1 MSRSDD
7 RRMKELADRLVA
19 MSPEPPPY
27 PEEVSVTQ
35 REESSKRRPALV
47 FAGAALVVLLAAGIP
62 LLLARGGGE
71 VDPAATSTTSTVAST
86 VTTVPE
92 ATTTTGAAPTTTAP
106 PVTTTQPAP
115 TTTIPSEGV
124 GGVFIFLTQTPE
136 NSFTGNPALV
146 PFLVGRFA
154 TDEPLDDAQVALELL
169 TRDELFLPDGFQ
181 TMIPAPVEVVSVTR
195 SDQIVT
201 VDMNEAFLD
210 GAGGLLAD
218 MTMLNQLIF
227 TAGDGEEVSEVL
239 FTVGGQPVNA
249 FGSEGLDL
257 SQPVGRD
264 AFVDQLNSVN
274 LDSALSG
281 SGDSPLAVTGF
292 ANVFEATVSLEV
304 VDAGG
309 SVVHEAFTTATCG
322 TGCWG
327 AFSFLVD
334 YAFTGEE
341 TVRVFW
347 HSAEDGSPSDVVSVP
362 VAWGDEEVW
371 DFISQPGT
379 P

>member
-1 MSRSDD
+1 
-7 RRMKELADRLVA
+7 MKELVDRLVA
-19 MSPEPPPY
+19 MSPEPPPF

-35 REESSKRRPALV
+35 REESSKMRPILV

-71 VDPAATSTTSTVAST
+71 VDPVATSTSTTVAST

-106 PVTTTQPAP
+106 PVTTTEPTP
-115 TTTIPSEGV
+115 TTTEGEAEMRSV
-124 GGVFIFLTQTPE
+124 VAFFTQSPE
-136 NSFTGNPALV
+136 NSFLGNPALV
-146 PFLVGRFA
+146 PFLA
-154 TDEPLDDAQVALELL
+154 SMPAAPEDDDTLVALRLL
-169 TRDELFLPDGFQ
+169 TTDQLFLPEGFQ
-181 TMIPAPVEVVSVTR
+181 NFIPAPVDVVSVTR
-195 SDQIVT
+195 EGQLVT
-201 VDMNEAFLD
+201 VDMNDAFLD

-218 MTMLNQLIF
+218 FTMLNQLIF

-239 FTVGGQPVNA
+239 FTVGGEPVTA

-264 AFVDQLNSVN
+264 AFLDQLNPVN
-274 LDSALSG
+274 LDAALSG

-304 VDAGG
+304 VDAAGN
-309 SVVHEAFTTATCG
+309 VVLEDFTTATCG

-327 AFSFLVD
+327 AFSFSID
-334 YAFTGEE
+334 YPFEGTE

-362 VAWGDEEVW
+362 VAWGGEQVW
-371 DFISQPGT
+371 DFVSQPGT

>member
-1 MSRSDD
+1 
-7 RRMKELADRLVA
+7 MKELVDRLVA
-19 MSPEPPPY
+19 MSPEPPPF

-35 REESSKRRPALV
+35 REESSKMRPILV

-62 LLLARGGGE
+62 LLLAGGGGE
-71 VDPAATSTTSTVAST
+71 VDPVATSTTSTV
-86 VTTVPE
+86 TTVPG
-92 ATTTTGAAPTTTAP
+92 TSTSAAPTTTAP
-106 PVTTTQPAP
+106 VVSTTQAGP
-115 TTTIPSEGV
+115 TTTTESGAEMRTV
-124 GGVFIFLTQTPE
+124 LVFLTQTPE
-136 NSFTGNPALV
+136 NSFLGNPALV
-146 PFLVGRFA
+146 PFLA
-154 TDEPLDDAQVALELL
+154 TMPAASEDDDALVALRLL
-169 TRDELFLPDGFQ
+169 TTDQLFLPEGFQ
-181 TMIPAPVEVVSVTR
+181 NFIPAPVEVVSVTR

-201 VDMNEAFLD
+201 VDMNAAFRD
-210 GAGGLLAD
+210 GAGGALAD
-218 MTMLNQLIF
+218 FTMLNQLIY

-239 FTVGGQPVNA
+239 FTIGGKAVTA

-264 AFVDQLNSVN
+264 AFLDQLNPVN

-309 SVVHEAFTTATCG
+309 NVVVEDFATATCG

-327 AFSFLVD
+327 AYGFQVD
-334 YAFTGEE
+334 YPFAGDE

-362 VAWGDEEVW
+362 VAWGDEQVW
-371 DFISQPGT
+371 DFISHPGT